1 MRKIKI
7 ITKIFERQARLNDT
21 PMADS
26 LWEALPLKGKANR
39 WGDEIYF
46 RIRIKSVPDKM
57 KEVVEEGDIA
67 FWPPGSAFCIF
78 FGPTPVSTEKEIRPA
93 SEVVVLGKVEGD
105 LDAFRSVRDG
115 DEVII
120 EKFDL

>member
-1 MRKIKI
+1 
-7 ITKIFERQARLNDT
+7 
-21 PMADS
+21 
-26 LWEALPLKGKANR
+26 
-39 WGDEIYF
+39 YF
-46 RIRIKSVPDKM
+46 RIRVKSVPDKM

-78 FGPTPVSTEKEIRPA
+78 FGPTPVSKEKEIRPA

-120 EKFDL
+120 EKVD